1 MEVYQNKRKKELE
14 NLIKIVQSAGKL
26 FEEGFNATKEIRYK
40 GSVDLVTQYD
50 VAVENFLKEKISK
63 LLPEYTIIGEE
74 SSDEFMRATKA
85 IYIDPI
91 DGTTNFVHKIPVC
104 AISVGVWIEGR
115 AEVAIVYNPI
125 LNELFYAKRN
135 EGAFCNGKKISVT
148 STDSLQRSLL
158 ATGFPYTKVE
168 KGRDYR
174 WVLKTMENLLPYTQD
189 IRRLGAAS
197 IDLCYVANGIFDGFY
212 ECNLKPWDVAAG
224 ILLVEEA
231 GGKVSNHKGE
241 TYHLGDPIIVATNGC
256 NHNAL
261 IEKLAEY
268 EEEV

>member
-1 MEVYQNKRKKELE
+1 LE

-26 FEEGFNATKEIRYK
+26 LEDGFNSTKKVQFK

-50 VAVENFLKEKISK
+50 IAIENFLKENISK
-63 LLPEYTIIGEE
+63 LLPEFSIIAEE
-74 SSDEFMRATKA
+74 SSSKSVDTKKV

-91 DGTTNFVHKIPVC
+91 DGTTNFIHKIPFC
-104 AISVGVWIEGR
+104 AISVAVWIEGR
-115 AEVAIVYNPI
+115 AEIAIVYNPI

-135 EGAFCNGKKISVT
+135 EGAFCNRKKISVT
-148 STDSLQRSLL
+148 STNSLQHSLL

-168 KGRDYR
+168 KGKDYR
-174 WVLKTMENLLPYTQD
+174 WTLKSLENLLPYTQD

-197 IDLCYVANGIFDGFY
+197 LDLCYVASGIFDGFY

-231 GGKVSNHKGE
+231 GGMVTNHKGKS
-241 TYHLGDPIIVATNGC
+241 YSFKDPIIVATNGY

-261 IEKLAEY
+261 IEKLAKY
-268 EEEV
+268 